1 MTVISVK
8 AVPGGW
14 AVQGGAGTA
23 QLVFLRGGEAERKAH
38 QLGAQ
43 WAEVSGEA
51 EVRIHDRTGALVGR
65 SLYVASQLATA
76 EAGSSVLPT
85 FRRSPGLRRA
95 TQPAGLTSGRPA

>member
-14 AVQGGAGTA
+14 AVEGGAGTA

-43 WAEVSGEA
+43 WAEISGEA

-65 SLYVASQLATA
+65 SLYFASEPVVA
-76 EAGSSVLPT
+76 
-85 FRRSPGLRRA
+85 
-95 TQPAGLTSGRPA
+95 